1 MSKIAIVTDTNTSLS
16 SEFAAQ
22 HNIRQVPITVH
33 FGDDMFE
40 TGIDINDITLFERID
55 REGKLPTTSAPAPGK
70 YIKEIST
77 CL

>member
-22 HNIRQVPITVH
+22 HSIHQVPITVY

-40 TGIDINDITLFERID
+40 T
-55 REGKLPTTSAPAPGK
+55 
-70 YIKEIST
+70 
-77 CL
+77 